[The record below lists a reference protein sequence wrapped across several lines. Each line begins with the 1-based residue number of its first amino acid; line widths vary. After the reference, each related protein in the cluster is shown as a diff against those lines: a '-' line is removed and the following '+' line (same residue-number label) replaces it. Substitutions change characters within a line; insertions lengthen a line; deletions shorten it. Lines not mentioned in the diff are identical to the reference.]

1 MKQFI
6 CIVCPRGC
14 HLEVD
19 DNLNVTGNSC
29 KRGEAYGKEEATL
42 PKRVISTTVKIDSV
56 KEKVLPVKVNKSF
69 PKSIIFDVMKE
80 INKVEVKAPVHIG
93 DVLLSNI
100 LGTGVDLVSA
110 KDVLE

>member
-19 DNLNVTGNSC
+19 DNLNVSGNSC
-29 KRGEAYGKEEATL
+29 KRGEVYGKEEATL
-42 PKRVISTTVKIDSV
+42 PKRVISTTVKIISK
-56 KEKVLPVKVNKSF
+56 KERVLPVKVNKSF
-69 PKSIIFDVMKE
+69 PKSMIFNVMKE

-93 DVLLSNI
+93 DILLENI
-100 LGTGVDLVSA
+100 LDTGVDLVSA
-110 KDVLE
+110 KEVLE